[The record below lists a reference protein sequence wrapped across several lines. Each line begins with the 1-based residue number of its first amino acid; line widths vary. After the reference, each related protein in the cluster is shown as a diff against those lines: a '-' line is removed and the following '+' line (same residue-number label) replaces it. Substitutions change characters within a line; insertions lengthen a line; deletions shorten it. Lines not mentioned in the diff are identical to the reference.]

1 MGFNL
6 EQLNLDLLK
15 SLCELI
21 HPSGKE
27 AAMTTFIMNYCY
39 KIEGITVEFDE
50 DWNLFITK
58 NTTNPESFPCLVAHQ
73 DEILRYTGLKR
84 VRIKGNKI
92 YGYYVNNGKQCGLG
106 LDDCFGIYICLHLL
120 KTQPD
125 LKICFTVQEEYGC
138 LGAET
143 AALNIDFFD
152 NCRYLIEPD
161 RRGGSDLIT
170 RTNGLDVT
178 SDEFLKDIDSLLE
191 KYKYKEAIGTMTDIG
206 TLKENVNLSA
216 INVSCGYY
224 NAHTH
229 AEYGNLTE
237 LQKCLNFINEVI
249 NNNDKIYPHT
259 CKLRWH
265 SSIKDDKYTL
275 IADLEDDTDYY
286 NRLADQ
292 CATCRDFD
300 CENCKLW

>member
-1 MGFNL
+1 M

-15 SLCELI
+15 TLCEII

-27 AAMTTFIMNYCY
+27 HMMTTFIMNYCY
-39 KIEGITVEFDE
+39 KIEGVTIEFDE
-50 DWNLFITK
+50 DWNLFVTK
-58 NTTNPESFPCLVAHQ
+58 NTTNPDSFPCLIAHQ
-73 DEILRYTGLKR
+73 DEILKYTGLKR
-84 VRIKGNKI
+84 ARIKKNKI
-92 YGYYVNNGKQCGLG
+92 YGYYLNSGKQCGLG

-120 KTQPD
+120 HKLPD
-125 LKICFTVQEEYGC
+125 LKVCFTVQEEYGC

-161 RRGGSDLIT
+161 RRGGNDLIT

-178 SDEFLKDIDSLLE
+178 SSEFLEDIDHLLE
-191 KYKYKEAIGTMTDIG
+191 KYKYKEAVGTMTDIG
-206 TLKENVNLSA
+206 TLKENINLSA
-216 INVSCGYY
+216 INVACGYY

-237 LQKCLNFINEVI
+237 LQKCLNFILDII
-249 NNNDKIYPHT
+249 NNNDKVYPHT
-259 CKLRWH
+259 CKLH
-265 SSIKDDKYTL
+265 HYYKSYTTT
-275 IADLEDDTDYY
+275 AYDQAYEDDTDYY

-292 CATCRDFD
+292 CANCKDYD
-300 CENCKLW
+300 CEHCRLW